1 MRMQAAERYQV
12 EFQPTE
18 ESIRVMHDVLESNPY
33 WSTLRS
39 WADDPTVRTARLV
52 LRWPGTTPGV
62 RAFTYQP
69 NVGTPGPRTIY
80 VTRVDEDKPCRV
92 RADDPRY
99 ALLSWPMLFPNGR
112 ELLRR
117 PAGPPALWPPHNT
130 WRPFE
135 DLLAYVELSDEARK
149 PRAFCRPVDLD
160 TVPRDGCTRFARRG
174 NPLSG
179 GGRTLSLRG
188 FISLRSNPL
197 RFARRGNPL
206 GGGCLALSLHSLLEH
221 RRLDSLPLGKGWHV
235 GVELRERRRWLRD
248 GSRGHAMQARHRHPE

>member
-1 MRMQAAERYQV
+1 MAFPRPRA
-12 EFQPTE
+12 
-18 ESIRVMHDVLESNPY
+18 D
-33 WSTLRS
+33 LR
-39 WADDPTVRTARLV
+39 TVATWLARGRGWLSGAC
-52 LRWPGTTPGV
+52 P
-62 RAFTYQP
+62 
-69 NVGTPGPRTIY
+69 
-80 VTRVDEDKPCRV
+80 RVDEESGGNAWCAAPTPTPTPMPRLRVVRRLNDKGGTGTGIISGGGGGIGSDGGVVVVVGRHG
-92 RADDPRY
+92 DDAP
-99 ALLSWPMLFPNGR
+99 LVVGHVPP
-112 ELLRR
+112 LLRR
-117 PAGPPALWPPHNT
+117 IA
-130 WRPFE
+130 
-135 DLLAYVELSDEARK
+135 VVVLSDEARK

-174 NPLSG
+174 NPLGG